1 MMNTRILV
9 VLMLIMSIVLN
20 AQGRRKNESSIHAE
34 YGYIPTKS
42 SDTLKNGGFMAK
54 VGYMRVIG
62 DKGFLGKAEAFY
74 QDYKVDYLDG
84 QVLPYKR
91 YGLNINAGYS
101 YEGLYP
107 VLLNGWIG
115 AYAAYEMVNEGE
127 QKDPKYNAQIPV
139 KVKGFVY
146 GISGSAE
153 VEVVLVRKLSLLVNY
168 TQFYD
173 LKSEFSKSNYAFF
186 GGLRYYIN

>member
-1 MMNTRILV
+1 
-9 VLMLIMSIVLN
+9 
-20 AQGRRKNESSIHAE
+20 
-34 YGYIPTKS
+34 
-42 SDTLKNGGFMAK
+42 MAK

-74 QDYKVDYLDG
+74 QDYKVNYIDG

-91 YGLNINAGYS
+91 YGLNVNAGYS

-107 VLLNGWIG
+107 VLINGWLG
-115 AYAAYEMVNEGE
+115 AYGAYETANDGN
-127 QKDPKYNAQIPV
+127 QKDPKYNAEIPTN
-139 KVKGFVY
+139 VKGFVY
-146 GISGSAE
+146 GISGSGE

-168 TQFYD
+168 TQYYD
-173 LKSEFSKSNYAFF
+173 LKSKFSKSNYAFF